1 MLEILLI
8 ASLFFILRLWYQGMK
23 CRETAIGAAKHACSQ
38 INVQLL
44 DDTVELIRLR
54 LCRTNAG
61 TMALC
66 RMYSFDF
73 TMDGELR
80 HSGNIRMRGRA
91 IDDIVI
97 DIDHVTAIQ

>member
-23 CRETAIGAAKHACSQ
+23 CRETAVAAAKQACSR

-44 DDTVELIRLR
+44 DDTVELVSLR

-66 RMYSFDF
+66 RWYSFDF
-73 TMDGELR
+73 TMDGEHR
-80 HSGNIRMRGRA
+80 HSGNIKMRGRT
-91 IDDIVI
+91 IDDIVL
-97 DIDHVTAIQ
+97 DIDHVTAIK